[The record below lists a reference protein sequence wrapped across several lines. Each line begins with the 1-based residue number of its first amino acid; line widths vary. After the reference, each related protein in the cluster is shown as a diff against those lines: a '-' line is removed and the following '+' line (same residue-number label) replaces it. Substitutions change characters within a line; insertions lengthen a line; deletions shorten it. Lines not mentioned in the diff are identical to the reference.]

1 MRLTLRPVSTHLAN
15 AKIEIVTWV
24 TQANRAASFRGA
36 ARNRCV
42 GCRRGVPF
50 VFVLLSLLVAG
61 WPLTRAQTAPNP
73 ANGDLD
79 RQFQQAVSQYESG
92 RYPESAA
99 ILEKLLPS
107 APESFELHEL
117 LGLVYSAQSQD
128 AKASEHLEKAARLN
142 PKSAEAHT
150 NLAANLVRLGKNPE
164 AERQFRKAVELE
176 PDNFDTNHNLGE
188 LYIRQGKIA
197 DAMPYLEKAQRLD
210 GTNYDNGYDLALAYI
225 SVGRTKDARALIQT
239 LLLQRNTAELHNLAA
254 EVEEKDGNFVVAAN
268 EYETAAH
275 MDPSE
280 GNLFD
285 WASELLVHRT
295 LGPSI
300 TIFRDAVQR
309 YPQSARL
316 AIGLGMAL
324 YSLGKYDDAV
334 ASLLRAA
341 DLSPKDARIYPF
353 LSRAYDSSPGQAD
366 EVIKRFRRF
375 AELQPRNG
383 RAQYYYAMSMW
394 KGKRAQDPS
403 VDLHEV
409 EALLKKSIAFDPS
422 LAEAQ
427 LQLGNLYS
435 DQSHYTEA
443 IPYYKR
449 AIALNSDLADAHYRL
464 GQAYVRTN
472 QKDLAQ
478 PELQR
483 YQQLRAQHLADLDK
497 QRAEVRQFV
506 TSSKDSAPPA
516 SPDAKP

>member
-1 MRLTLRPVSTHLAN
+1 MTLTLSLT
-15 AKIEIVTWV
+15 
-24 TQANRAASFRGA
+24 
-36 ARNRCV
+36 
-42 GCRRGVPF
+42 
-50 VFVLLSLLVAG
+50 LLLLVSPPTV
-61 WPLTRAQTAPNP
+61 WPQTAPP
-73 ANGDLD
+73 SDLD
-79 RQFQQAVSQYESG
+79 RQFQSAVTEYDAG
-92 RYPESAA
+92 HFPAA
-99 ILEKLLPS
+99 ARVLEKLLPS

-128 AKASEHLEKAARLN
+128 AKASEHLEKAVRLN
-142 PKSAEAHT
+142 PKSAAART
-150 NLAANLVRLGKNPE
+150 NLAANLVRLGKPAQ
-164 AERQFRKAVELE
+164 AEEQFRKAVELE
-176 PDNFDTNHNLGE
+176 PENFDANHNLGE
-188 LYIRQGKIA
+188 AYIRAGKIA
-197 DAMPYLEKAQRLD
+197 AAAPYLEKAQHLD
-210 GTNYDNGYDLALAYI
+210 ASNYDNGYDLALAYLTI
-225 SVGRTKDARALIQT
+225 GRTKDARALIQS
-239 LLLQRNTAELHNLAA
+239 LLQQKNTAELHNLLA

-280 GNLFD
+280 SNLFD
-285 WASELLVHRT
+285 WASELLIHRT
-295 LGPSI
+295 LEPSI
-300 TIFRDAVQR
+300 TIFRDAAQR
-309 YPQSARL
+309 YPQSSRL

-341 DLSPKDARIYPF
+341 DLSPSDARIYPF
-353 LSRAYDSSPGQAD
+353 LARSYDSSPGQAD

-383 RAQYYYAMSMW
+383 RAFYYYAMSIW
-394 KGKRAQDPS
+394 KGKRAQDPT

-409 EALLKKSIAFDPS
+409 ESLLKKSIVLDPS

-435 DQSHYTEA
+435 DQSHYAEA

-449 AIALNSDLADAHYRL
+449 ALGLNSDLADAHYRL

-478 PELQR
+478 PELQL

-506 TSSKDSAPPA
+506 LNSKDSAPPA
-516 SPDAKP
+516 TPEAQP

>member
-1 MRLTLRPVSTHLAN
+1 MRLLIWFLTPLA
-15 AKIEIVTWV
+15 
-24 TQANRAASFRGA
+24 
-36 ARNRCV
+36 
-42 GCRRGVPF
+42 
-50 VFVLLSLLVAG
+50 
-61 WPLTRAQTAPNP
+61 LTRAQTSANPNTK
-73 ANGDLD
+73 DLD
-79 RQFQQAVSQYESG
+79 RQFQQAVADYESG
-92 RYPESAA
+92 HYAESAA
-99 ILEKLLPS
+99 LLEKLLPT

-117 LGLVYSAQSQD
+117 LGLDYSGQSQD
-128 AKASEHLEKAARLN
+128 AKATPHLEKAARLK
-142 PKSAEAHT
+142 PKSAEAQT
-150 NLAANLVRLGKNPE
+150 NLAANLSRLGKTAE
-164 AERQFRKAVELE
+164 AEQHFHKAVELE
-176 PDNFDTNHNLGE
+176 PNNFDANHNLGE
-188 LYIRQGKIA
+188 AYIRQGKIA
-197 DAMPYLEKAQRLD
+197 DAAPYLEKAQHID
-210 GTNYDNGYDLALAYI
+210 ASNYDNGYDLALAYL
-225 SVGRTKDARALIQT
+225 SVGRTKDARALIQA
-239 LLLQRNTAELHNLAA
+239 LLQQKNTAELHNLLA

-280 GNLFD
+280 SNLFD

-295 LGPSI
+295 LDPSI
-300 TIFRDAVQR
+300 AVFRGAVQR

-316 AIGLGMAL
+316 AIGLGMAY

-341 DLSPKDARIYPF
+341 DLSPSDARLYPF

-366 EVIKRFRRF
+366 EVIQCFRRF

-383 RAQYYYAMSMW
+383 RAQYYYAMSLW

-403 VDLHEV
+403 VDLQEV
-409 EALLKKSIAFDPS
+409 EGLLKKSIALDPS

-435 DQSHYTEA
+435 DQSHYAAA
-443 IPYYKR
+443 IPCYKR

-472 QKDLAQ
+472 QKGLAQ
-478 PELQR
+478 PELAL

-506 TSSKDSAPPA
+506 TSSKESAPPA
-516 SPDAKP
+516 NP